1 MPASVCESAAQ
12 QQTRSG
18 PNRPAAA
25 IGGGMIFWLWEFI
38 CHACRFLMSIFQSS
52 LSNDL
57 GFLKIM
63 ATLERYGDLIIG
75 FLTFNMPYLPNIRS
89 LGPPDGTEEA
99 TEIH

>member
-1 MPASVCESAAQ
+1 
-12 QQTRSG
+12 
-18 PNRPAAA
+18 
-25 IGGGMIFWLWEFI
+25 
-38 CHACRFLMSIFQSS
+38 MSIFQSS

-57 GFLKIM
+57 GFLKIL

-99 TEIH
+99 TEIHWPGPDNLIEGGDFLWT